1 MLHCYLDLR
10 LLITAYHRQLAPSSP
25 TCSGICSFETKCREF
40 LPSPPYRARSTSLA
54 SSSVDRNT
62 VELLVML
69 PTASTF
75 IVHLVW
81 RMIRTPILPLSPG
94 RPIFSLIRRNISSF
108 WDEYFISLTSS
119 CDVDIASTRRLASA
133 CRSLSHSTRVVQ
145 NVVRLSRSTVCET
158 CSTVCETCSTVC
170 ETCSEVGSI

>member
-1 MLHCYLDLR
+1 MPRILTF
-10 LLITAYHRQLAPSSP
+10 ITV
-25 TCSGICSFETKCREF
+25 SGPIDVFGVIECR
-40 LPSPPYRARSTSLA
+40 SKYRAVAGDATNG
-54 SSSVDRNT
+54 VY
-62 VELLVML
+62 
-69 PTASTF
+69 TF

-108 WDEYFISLTSS
+108 WDEYFISLTYS

-133 CRSLSHSTRVVQ
+133 CRSLSHSTRVFQ